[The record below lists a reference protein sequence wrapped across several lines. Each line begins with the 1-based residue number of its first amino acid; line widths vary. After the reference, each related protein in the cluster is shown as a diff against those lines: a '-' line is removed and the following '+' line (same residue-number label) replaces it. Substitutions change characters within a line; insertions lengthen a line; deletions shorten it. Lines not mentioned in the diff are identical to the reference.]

1 MLVLTKLKHPA
12 WTGVILPLALAV
24 GATFSPDILRVV
36 LLPAMVLAITWT
48 FYLTEFGR
56 RNFKKTALVG
66 VGSIVLAFAIFAG
79 GRILDERA
87 ARPAPIAPTID
98 QNAMDSDC
106 SNVVAGG
113 DAKINC
119 PSTEKDHAQ
128 AKP

>member
-1 MLVLTKLKHPA
+1 MLDSSDLRHPA
-12 WTGVILPLALAV
+12 WRGVVLPLILAI
-24 GATFSPDILRVV
+24 GSTFSPDILRVI
-36 LLPAMVLAITWT
+36 LLAAAVIAVTWT
-48 FYLTEFGR
+48 FYLTKYGG

-79 GRILDERA
+79 GRILDA
-87 ARPAPIAPTID
+87 GATKFAPIPSTND
-98 QNAMDSDC
+98 QNAIDSNC

-119 PSTEKDHAQ
+119 PSTEKDHVQ

>member
-1 MLVLTKLKHPA
+1 MSDSSKLRQPA
-12 WTGVILPLALAV
+12 WTGVVFPLILAI
-24 GATFSPDILRVV
+24 GSTFSPDKLRVI
-36 LLPAMVLAITWT
+36 LLAAAVIAVTWT
-48 FYLTEFGR
+48 FYLTKYCA

-79 GRILDERA
+79 GRILDA
-87 ARPAPIAPTID
+87 GATKFAPIPSTND
-98 QNAMDSDC
+98 QNAIDSNC

-113 DAKINC
+113 DVKINC

>member
-1 MLVLTKLKHPA
+1 MSGSSELRQPA
-12 WTGVILPLALAV
+12 WTGVVLPLILAI
-24 GATFSPDILRVV
+24 GSTFSPEILRGI
-36 LLPAMVLAITWT
+36 LLAAAVIAVTWT
-48 FYLTEFGR
+48 FYLTKYGG

-79 GRILDERA
+79 GRILDGGTTKF
-87 ARPAPIAPTID
+87 APIPPTID
-98 QNAMDSDC
+98 QNAIDSDC

-119 PSTEKDHAQ
+119 PPTEKDHAP